1 MLSCLSLSKKR
12 EQKLISVSSSL
23 SFNLICSAASFGHF
37 LSLKRGLP
45 VYGKHVKELARLT
58 GRLATKSLVCI
69 AKTFFLPQML
79 SAHVWSEASWVEC
92 SECNWCTIWTM
103 LFLISGPEYS
113 SFLYKW
119 NFLAMVNFLKWDCLI
134 IYDLPAPFFQSRGAC
149 CNS

>member
-1 MLSCLSLSKKR
+1 MCTFFLNSKMLKVAYFLVLKKR

-23 SFNLICSAASFGHF
+23 SFNLICSASFGHF

-69 AKTFFLPQML
+69 AKTFFCLRCWARMYEVKR
-79 SAHVWSEASWVEC
+79 AGVEC

-103 LFLISGPEYS
+103 LFLISGKEHAHLS
-113 SFLYKW
+113 
-119 NFLAMVNFLKWDCLI
+119 CLSQI
-134 IYDLPAPFFQSRGAC
+134 S
-149 CNS
+149 

>member
-1 MLSCLSLSKKR
+1 MLKVAYFLVLKKR

-23 SFNLICSAASFGHF
+23 SFNLICSASFGHF

-79 SAHVWSEASWVEC
+79 SAHV
-92 SECNWCTIWTM
+92 
-103 LFLISGPEYS
+103 
-113 SFLYKW
+113 
-119 NFLAMVNFLKWDCLI
+119 
-134 IYDLPAPFFQSRGAC
+134 
-149 CNS
+149 

>member
-1 MLSCLSLSKKR
+1 MLSCLFLVLKKR

-23 SFNLICSAASFGHF
+23 SFNLICYAASFGHF

-79 SAHVWSEASWVEC
+79 SAHV
-92 SECNWCTIWTM
+92 
-103 LFLISGPEYS
+103 
-113 SFLYKW
+113 
-119 NFLAMVNFLKWDCLI
+119 
-134 IYDLPAPFFQSRGAC
+134 
-149 CNS
+149 